1 MNVHDQFIF
10 IALSTDA
17 SKVNYLKN
25 SFMYSPLHFYILPFF
40 IKVANFKKMLMQW
53 DTQILTGINEL
64 LLL

>member
-1 MNVHDQFIF
+1 MHAKWIILKIHVFS
-10 IALSTDA
+10 STLL
-17 SKVNYLKN
+17 YT
-25 SFMYSPLHFYILPFF
+25 PIF